1 MEGTMRS
8 VLLGAILAA
17 TAPAAVDAQT
27 PHPAPVTAPKG
38 QVQAKAAIAECDGLI
53 AYLEQSRGATQGFTV
68 EQVRAWR
75 EALNPEPR
83 QRHLERL
90 MRTEQT
96 RVTSN
101 ASESSSPAIALP
113 ATAAGTMPTE
123 GPPETGALPG
133 IIQQSLKV
141 SDFEA
146 RRLYGAGGTEI
157 GSITKL
163 VSGPEDRKLLV
174 VNYGGFLNLGGKE
187 VAIPID
193 QVTLRDDR
201 LVALK
206 ATYHSLK
213 DAPEFEGGRAYRELN
228 DDDTAIVRVLH

>member
-1 MEGTMRS
+1 MRS
-8 VLLGAILAA
+8 ALLGAILAA
-17 TAPAAVDAQT
+17 TAPVAVDAQT
-27 PHPAPVTAPKG
+27 PHPAPVTAPNG
-38 QVQAKAAIAECDGLI
+38 QAQAKAAIAECDGLI
-53 AYLEQSRGATQGFTV
+53 AYLEQSQGATQGVSV

-75 EALNPEPR
+75 EALNPEPC

-90 MRTEQT
+90 MRAKQA

-101 ASESSSPAIALP
+101 ASESSPGAILLP
-113 ATAAGTMPTE
+113 ATAAGTMAMDE
-123 GPPETGALPG
+123 PPQTGALPG

-157 GSITKL
+157 GSITKV
-163 VSGPEDRKLLV
+163 VSGPKDRKFLV

-187 VAIPID
+187 IAIPVD
-193 QVTLRDDR
+193 HVTLRDDR
-201 LVALK
+201 LVALE
-206 ATYHSLK
+206 ATEHSLK
-213 DAPEFEGGRAYRELN
+213 VAPEFEGGRAYHKLN